1 MCKSWRNR
9 LVRSRAHDWKS
20 CKPQNGFE
28 GSNPSFSAIK
38 GLQKRYSHRK
48 TLILSGFFLFL
59 WAKFEL
65 SVRTHKKDIFLKQDL
80 NSIKKLSIFLVLEN
94 CFTIIYLKN
103 ERNKDIMI

>member
-1 MCKSWRNR
+1 
-9 LVRSRAHDWKS
+9 
-20 CKPQNGFE
+20 
-28 GSNPSFSAIK
+28 
-38 GLQKRYSHRK
+38 
-48 TLILSGFFLFL
+48 L